1 MTMKMIPRRMWRRR
15 GRGKVGG
22 RPGQEKGSRPQPTH
36 DTIGDNG
43 NEINAERRG
52 LTRTDGDDDGE
63 NVTRS
68 ILYS

>member
-1 MTMKMIPRRMWRRR
+1 MTMKMTMMTMKMIPKRMWRRR

-43 NEINAERRG
+43 NEINAEEE
-52 LTRTDGDDDGE
+52 TDE
-63 NVTRS
+63 N
-68 ILYS
+68 